1 MSTGTQHTTGYF
13 RGRTLAE
20 LGERLRADEIRS
32 VDLVKAA
39 LTAIDALD
47 GTLNAFVTVDRAG
60 ALRAAETADAE
71 LADGRDRG
79 PLHGIPVA
87 VKDIIDVAGLRTTM
101 GSAHFADHV
110 STQDAECVTRL
121 REAGAI
127 IVGKTTTQEFAFG
140 PTGDRAHNG
149 ASRNPHDSGRMT
161 GGSSGG
167 SGAAVAAGIVPLAL
181 GTDTGGSVRIP
192 ASLCGVAG
200 FKPAFDAVPTGGV
213 FPLSQTLDHVG
224 VLAGSPADCRT
235 GYRVLAGLRP
245 MPRRDPGSE
254 VRVGWIPPDLLHPT
268 DPRVAELA
276 RTALDSD
283 GLDVREIRPEGL
295 DGMLRAF
302 GAIQFSEAHAVHA
315 DRVAEAPQLF
325 TDDVLDLL
333 RQAGE
338 TAGWQ
343 YVRALTDRERWRA
356 EVAALLDEVDLL
368 AMPTTCVAAPEIDQ
382 RQVDIGGTPLPV
394 RGSLIGLTRPWNL
407 AGVPALSVPAG
418 TVGGLPAGLQLVG
431 APGREDE
438 LFAVADGIGEALQRW
453 RGGPRAATK
462 DG

>member
-13 RGRTLAE
+13 RGRTIAE
-20 LGERLRADEIRS
+20 LGERLRADEIRA

-101 GSAHFADHV
+101 GSAHFADNV
-110 STQDAECVTRL
+110 PAQDAECVTRL

-127 IVGKTTTQEFAFG
+127 IIGKTTTQEFAFG

-149 ASRNPHDSGRMT
+149 ASRNPHDPGRMT

-200 FKPAFDAVPTGGV
+200 FKPAYGAVPTGGV

-224 VLAGSPADCRT
+224 VLAGSADDCRT

-245 MPRRDPGSE
+245 MPRRERGAE
-254 VRVGWIPPDLLHPT
+254 VSVGWIPPDLLHPT
-268 DPRVAELA
+268 DPRIAELA
-276 RTALDSD
+276 RTAVRAD
-283 GLDVREIRPEGL
+283 GLDIRDIRPGGL

-315 DRVAEAPQLF
+315 ERVAEAPQLF
-325 TDDVLDLL
+325 TDDVLAIL

-343 YVRALTDRERWRA
+343 YVRALTEREQWRA
-356 EVAALLDEVDLL
+356 EVGALLDQVDLL
-368 AMPTTCVAAPEIDQ
+368 AMPTTCVAAPEVDQ
-382 RQVDIGGTPLPV
+382 REIEVGGAPLPV
-394 RGSLIGLTRPWNL
+394 RGPLIGLTRPWNL
-407 AGVPALSVPAG
+407 AGTPALSVPVG
-418 TVGGLPAGLQLVG
+418 TVDGLPAGLQLVG
-431 APGREDE
+431 SPGQEDR
-438 LFAVADGIGEALQRW
+438 LFAVAERIGAALQRW
-453 RGGPRAATK
+453 RGATGADTK